1 MLYNSLTMT
10 IFLMLLGVV
19 VFFCLLLTTAM
30 QPVRSQYSL
39 AELKRRAKHS
49 EAFVIEL
56 DRHELYPSLTT
67 LLRSVRAVL
76 VVLLVCLCIGAFGW
90 WLGILIALILA
101 IVYPSLARLRFVKDL
116 AKKAYTRFEHGLLDF
131 VVRFERVL
139 HSFREPTT
147 VSDKPTE
154 VHSLEDLTEL
164 VERSKEA
171 IGERER
177 RLLVSALQ
185 FPTKTVADIM
195 TPRANIDYIKSS
207 EFLGP
212 LVLDELH
219 KLGHSR
225 LVVIEKDLDSIVGI
239 LHLRD
244 LLSLDVKQSS
254 SAEQVMDKKVFD
266 IAQEATLE
274 EALRTFVKHRS
285 SLLIVRN
292 EDSATVGL
300 ITLDDLCVQLLG
312 YPTTS

>member
-10 IFLMLLGVV
+10 IFLMLLAVV
-19 VFFCLLLTTAM
+19 VFFCLLLATAM
-30 QPVRSQYSL
+30 QPLRSQYSL

-49 EAFVIEL
+49 EAFVLEL
-56 DRHELYPSLTT
+56 DRHELYPALTT

-76 VVLLVCLCIGAFGW
+76 IVLVVCLSIGVFGW
-90 WLGILIALILA
+90 WLGIVLALVVA
-101 IVYPSLARLRFVKDL
+101 VVYPSLARLPFIKKL
-116 AKKAYTRFEHGLLDF
+116 AKKIYASLEHGLLDF
-131 VVRFERVL
+131 VVRFERLL
-139 HSFREPTT
+139 HGFREPSAT
-147 VSDKPTE
+147 SDKPAE

-185 FPTKTVADIM
+185 FPTKTVAEIM

-219 KLGHSR
+219 KLGHGR

-254 SAEQVMDKKVFD
+254 SAEQVMDKKVFA
-266 IAQEATLE
+266 IAPEVTLE
-274 EALRTFVKHRS
+274 EAFRSFVKHRC
-285 SLLIVRN
+285 SLLIVRD
-292 EDSATVGL
+292 EDSNTVGL
-300 ITLDDLCVQLLG
+300 VTLDDLCIQLLG
-312 YPTTS
+312 YPASV